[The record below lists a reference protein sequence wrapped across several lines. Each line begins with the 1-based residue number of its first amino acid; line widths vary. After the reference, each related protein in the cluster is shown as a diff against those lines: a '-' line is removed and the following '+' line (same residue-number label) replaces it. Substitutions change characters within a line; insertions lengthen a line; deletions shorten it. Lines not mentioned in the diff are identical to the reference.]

1 MGPSSCLAAEPAVPI
16 TSFATT
22 SDSLRSIYMVLM
34 RNYVSN
40 PTGLEEVFTT
50 AMALRSIMSEGYN
63 GQHLETAKALCDG
76 STTSAWEAIMTQLF
90 LLANNFTENGKLN
103 PEERT
108 RCHDMRAHDERVVNM
123 LHQIRNHSSQRIR
136 QLLSAQYPTAEAVKE
151 QVFASAMRLED
162 PVMLKFILSIGV
174 DVDTAIEPD
183 KGSGHFSPLYL
194 AARIKDAKK
203 SLEIVTLLMDAGA
216 KVNVR
221 QLWVLQ
227 PALRNGNVH
236 VLRKMIEN
244 LNGARI
250 SEDLLGYAVKT
261 GSHEIVQMILDAGA
275 DVNESFCRIG
285 FEIRT
290 PVGIAAHLGHFEI
303 ARTLIGRGADINA
316 DQKMKCILSSGCA
329 SPSLWHKSETHT
341 TALGAAIS
349 QGHLEIAHL
358 LLDQPD
364 VEINRLSANRSI
376 CPLLVACDQGHDDI
390 ITRLLHAGADVRAAD
405 MSGVALICK
414 RTTVL
419 SAWIRRRR
427 GKINMTLCEVIIS
440 KGARLDYALVEAA
453 RSNTKELVKFL
464 LNRGAAS
471 KEPGGGPHQTALGC
485 CIEEGLVDMAQ
496 FIFDSGQVDPGIP
509 TQIKHGAMVQYLRRN
524 GLLSDILHANGPM
537 IVCNAIRGGSGAL
550 LKELITHDD
559 DIDFSRGSGSSSLL
573 DVAIDFGSPKLIAYL
588 LDRGAKFGR
597 WTLRHAVRHERAK
610 EFLDTL
616 LATIPPFWSHNAIEP
631 EPGWLSE
638 DYLDSED
645 LGRDEH
651 SPPAIICAAYLGDP
665 SLLQRLL
672 SVVDWG
678 SRRMGVAL
686 TAAILSCKSEAVQI
700 LLRAGASL
708 HEAWSLDD
716 SLPDR
721 ESALAAAV
729 EVEDIELTVA
739 LIKAGANVNKPAGD
753 RLGQR
758 TALQL
763 AAELGNL
770 KLVDILLGAGA
781 NVNAPPGELGVDAL
795 QCAAIGGYLEIAHRL
810 LCAGAEVNADRAE
823 DTPYFDDIGRT
834 ALEGA
839 AEHGRLEMVHLLLEK
854 GARLKGTYTDQ
865 YRRSVELAN
874 ENGHHAVAKY
884 IESVHRSR
892 AEPDDS
898 DDDDDYLSDSDSSA
912 GDEERDIQEV
922 PSPPVG
928 VNVEESQATDEFGGT
943 DQDVAAQSLSWDID
957 MAESLVGA
965 DTNGCGWNPNSPLV
979 GVDVEE
985 NQVTDELLGTDQD
998 VAAQPLSWD
1007 SDIDMTE
1014 SLVGADTDGD
1024 GWDPESTVVSDFGY

>member
-1 MGPSSCLAAEPAVPI
+1 
-16 TSFATT
+16 
-22 SDSLRSIYMVLM
+22 MVLM
-34 RNYVSN
+34 INYVKGF
-40 PTGLEEVFTT
+40 TGLEEVFTT
-50 AMALRSIMSEGYN
+50 AMALRSIMPEGYN

-76 STTSAWEAIMTQLF
+76 STTSTWEAIMTQLF
-90 LLANNFTENGKLN
+90 LLANNFTENSKLN

-108 RCHDMRAHDERVVNM
+108 RSHDFRPHDERVVNI
-123 LHQIRNHSSQRIR
+123 LHQLRNHGSQRIE
-136 QLLSAQYPTAEAVKE
+136 QLLSAQDPTAEAVKE

-174 DVDTAIEPD
+174 DVNTAIESD
-183 KGSGHFSPLYL
+183 KVPFRLSPLYL
-194 AARIKDAKK
+194 AASIKNAKK

-216 KVNVR
+216 KVI
-221 QLWVLQ
+221 VLQ
-227 PALRNGNVH
+227 DSVLVPALQNGNVH

-250 SEDLLGYAVKT
+250 SEEWLGYAVKT

-275 DVNESFCRIG
+275 DVNESFYLVIC
-285 FEIRT
+285 ETST

-329 SPSLWHKSETHT
+329 GPNRWHESETHT

-390 ITRLLHAGADVRAAD
+390 IIRLLHAGADVRAAD
-405 MSGVALICK
+405 MSGLALVCK

-419 SAWIRRRR
+419 SAWIWRRR
-427 GKINMTLCEVIIS
+427 GKVNMALCEVLIS
-440 KGARLDYALVEAA
+440 KGSRLDYALVEAA

-471 KEPGGGPHQTALGC
+471 KEPGPGPHQTALGC
-485 CIEEGLVDMAQ
+485 CIEEGLVGMAQ
-496 FIFDSGQVDPGIP
+496 FLCDAGQVDLGIP
-509 TQIKHGAMVQYLRRN
+509 SQIKHVAMVQYLRRS

-537 IVCNAIRGGSGAL
+537 IVCNAIRRGSAAL
-550 LKELITHDD
+550 LKELTTHDD

-573 DVAIDFGSPKLIAYL
+573 DAAIDSGSPKLIKYL
-588 LDRGAKFGR
+588 LDRGATFGR
-597 WTLRHAVRHERAK
+597 WTLRHAVEHERRE

-631 EPGWLSE
+631 EPRWLSQ
-638 DYLDSED
+638 DDLDSENINMD
-645 LGRDEH
+645 RD
-651 SPPAIICAAYLGDP
+651 SPPAIICAACFGDP

-672 SVVDWG
+672 GVVDWG
-678 SRRMGVAL
+678 TRRMGVAL
-686 TAAILSCKSEAVQI
+686 TAAILSCKSEAVQV

-708 HEAWSLDD
+708 HEAWSLNTGF
-716 SLPDR
+716 PTR

-729 EVEDIELTVA
+729 DVEDIELTVA
-739 LIKAGANVNKPAGD
+739 LIEAGADVNKPAGD
-753 RLGQR
+753 GFGQR
-758 TALQL
+758 TALQR

-781 NVNAPPGELGVDAL
+781 KVNALPGELGVDAL
-795 QCAAIGGYLEIAHRL
+795 QCAAIGGFLEIAHKL

-823 DTPYFDDIGRT
+823 GAPHLEDIGRT

-854 GARLKGTYTDQ
+854 GARLKGLYVYQ
-865 YRRSVELAN
+865 YRQSVKLAKD
-874 ENGHHAVAKY
+874 NGHHAVAKY
-884 IESVHRSR
+884 IESVRRSR

-898 DDDDDYLSDSDSSA
+898 GDDDDYLSDSDGSV

-922 PSPPVG
+922 LSPPV
-928 VNVEESQATDEFGGT
+928 VVDVEESQRSDELGGT

-965 DTNGCGWNPNSPLV
+965 DT
-979 GVDVEE
+979 
-985 NQVTDELLGTDQD
+985 
-998 VAAQPLSWD
+998 
-1007 SDIDMTE
+1007 
-1014 SLVGADTDGD
+1014 GD
-1024 GWDPESTVVSDFGY
+1024 GWDPESTIVSDFDY